1 MKEKNFCHAS
11 RPLNI
16 KAVYFFKMSGTSYPV
31 IWHHIPE
38 DGVLKHTTM
47 KT

>member
-1 MKEKNFCHAS
+1 MKEKNFCNAS

-16 KAVYFFKMSGTSYPV
+16 KAVYFFKMSGTNYPV
-31 IWHHIPE
+31 TWHYIPE
-38 DGVLKHTTM
+38 DGVLKHATM